1 MISIFIIIVS
11 ILAVGGLAY
20 LIVNKLPAK
29 LKPVV
34 SIVLWV
40 VNIFFGYKI
49 YNSIMQPIQ
58 FNEIKRERYTLVI
71 ENLKTIRDAEL
82 AYARVNRKFTDNY
95 NNLVSFIDTA
105 QFAITEVKNIVVT
118 EQRGR
123 ITIDVEKRIVDTV
136 GFEPVI
142 NSFEGRDYKNMMKVP
157 GTDAKFE
164 LKTGT
169 VEKVQG
175 VMASVFEA
183 KVDKAIVLEGL
194 NKDLIRQEKEALG
207 GINVPGESI
216 IVGSLEDVN
225 SNGNWPPF
233 YDGSKEESE
242 DQ

>member
-1 MISIFIIIVS
+1 MISILIIIVS

-29 LKPVV
+29 FKPVV
-34 SIVLWV
+34 SVVLWV
-40 VNIFFGYKI
+40 VIIFFGYKI
-49 YNSIMQPIQ
+49 YNSIMQPIN
-58 FNEIKRERYTLVI
+58 FNKIKKQRYAKVI

-82 AYARVNRKFTDNY
+82 AYAQVNRRFTDKY
-95 NNLVSFIDTA
+95 DELVSFIDTA
-105 QFAITEVKNIVVT
+105 QFAITEIKNIVVT

-123 ITIDVEKRIVDTV
+123 ITVDVEKRIVDTV
-136 GFEPVI
+136 GFEPVLK
-142 NSFEGRDYKNMMKVP
+142 SFEGRDYKNMMNVP
-157 GTDAKFE
+157 GTDAKFD
-164 LKTGT
+164 LKVGS

-175 VMASVFEA
+175 VKASVFEA

-216 IVGSLEDVN
+216 SVGSLEDVN
-225 SNGNWPPF
+225 TNGNWPPF
-233 YDGSKEESE
+233 YDGSKEETG

>member
-1 MISIFIIIVS
+1 MISILIIIVS

-29 LKPVV
+29 MKPVV

-40 VNIFFGYKI
+40 VIIFFGYKI
-49 YNSIMQPIQ
+49 YTSIMQPIQ
-58 FNEIKRERYTLVI
+58 FNKIKKERYALVI

-82 AYARVNRKFTDNY
+82 AYARVNRKFTNNY
-95 NNLVSFIDTA
+95 NDLISFIDTA
-105 QFAITEVKNIVVT
+105 NFAITEVKNIVVT

-142 NSFEGRDYKNMMKVP
+142 NSFEGRDYKNMMNVP